1 MKNET
6 EMSGVSEVWNEY
18 EPLEHHFRI
27 KPKDKDV
34 FANDP
39 RHYEEFN
46 CFANQTSNLLR
57 KVSLEFQ
64 KFEASNES
72 TFSMDDLIASS
83 E

>member
-1 MKNET
+1 MTNKT
-6 EMSGVSEVWNEY
+6 EKSGVLEVWNEY

-27 KPKDKDV
+27 KPKDLDG
-34 FANDP
+34 FAIEF